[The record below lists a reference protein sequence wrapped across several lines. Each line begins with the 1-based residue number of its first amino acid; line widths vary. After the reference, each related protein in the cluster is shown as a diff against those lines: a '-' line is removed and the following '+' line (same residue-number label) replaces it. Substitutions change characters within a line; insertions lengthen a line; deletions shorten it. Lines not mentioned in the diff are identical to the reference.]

1 MFLQHPYIARFVK
14 INEQTLKKRALFLP
28 PKGLLQHPIIN
39 VQHEKEK
46 KILKASSQFKVHYS
60 HTLREKEDTVAET
73 KTFFDFRPGCTAAAV
88 DREGVDAS
96 RGYEECTR
104 GER

>member
-1 MFLQHPYIARFVK
+1 
-14 INEQTLKKRALFLP
+14 
-28 PKGLLQHPIIN
+28 HPIKIN

-60 HTLREKEDTVAET
+60 HTLREKEDTHVEET